1 MNAFSDKHV
10 HVQHRFETN
19 VFGEAVKGNPIMT
32 VAVNA
37 RVLCCERR
45 FLDPKRPRDPAN
57 TEHVATG
64 HAEGGR
70 VCVVREGGKRAAC
83 GGKIRGGFVVI
94 EDDL

>member
-57 TEHVATG
+57 PEHMWRPGTPKEEESVWCA
-64 HAEGGR
+64 
-70 VCVVREGGKRAAC
+70 RAASVLRAAARF
-83 GGKIRGGFVVI
+83 GEVL
-94 EDDL
+94 ES

>member
-1 MNAFSDKHV
+1 MPESC
-10 HVQHRFETN
+10 
-19 VFGEAVKGNPIMT
+19 
-32 VAVNA
+32 VAN
-37 RVLCCERR
+37 
-45 FLDPKRPRDPAN
+45 DGSWIQRDPAIPP